1 MKRIAIS
8 LFALSLL
15 AAGSYSAPV
24 NAATQHQDA
33 LLRFV
38 SKDSTLIGVSFG
50 LSAVDGQVL
59 LFDQRSSTHVASGLR
74 TISYTCLDE
83 SQMAGSS
90 RVTFDFVPGQKY
102 ELVCR
107 SGQSALIRPAEE
119 C

>member
-33 LLRFV
+33 SLRFV

-50 LSAVDGQVL
+50 LSAVDGQ
-59 LFDQRSSTHVASGLR
+59 DGKGRSSPFENRACGLR
-74 TISYTCLDE
+74 QEPNFSGKKF
-83 SQMAGSS
+83 A
-90 RVTFDFVPGQKY
+90 PGP
-102 ELVCR
+102 L
-107 SGQSALIRPAEE
+107 SGQTPPAPLIFARKGDPP
-119 C
+119 